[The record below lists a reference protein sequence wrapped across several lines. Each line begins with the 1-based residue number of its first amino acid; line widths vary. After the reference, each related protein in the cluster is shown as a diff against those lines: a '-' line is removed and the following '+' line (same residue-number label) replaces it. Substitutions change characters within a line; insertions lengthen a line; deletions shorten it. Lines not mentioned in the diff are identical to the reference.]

1 MARLLIIDDEKMI
14 CEEFCET
21 LTDLGHSAEYA
32 LNGDDALR
40 KIEKNPYELVFLDL
54 SMPRMSGE
62 DVFKRIRKFSHSLPV
77 TFMTGFMSP
86 ATEKEVLSLG
96 ALRCLRKPVHLSEIV
111 EMINKLDR
119 FNPQS
124 N

>member
-21 LTDLGHSAEYA
+21 LADLGHNADYA
-32 LNGDDALR
+32 LSGADALL
-40 KIEKNPYELVFLDL
+40 KIEKNPYALVFLDL
-54 SMPRMSGE
+54 SMPRMNGT
-62 DVFKRIRKFSHSLPV
+62 DVFKRIREQYKVPV

-111 EMINKLDR
+111 EMIDKLDQ
-119 FNPQS
+119 FNPRS